1 MLSKQFLLKTTNPDH
16 PNHLDLNAKP
26 QRLMRETLTTK
37 FADDVLPLAL
47 NGVADDLQV
56 KEGIKIIHR
65 SSIANTIDSQPNNK
79 VLNRPPPDIDKT
91 EAYLPRST
99 RTTLAQLRSGS
110 PHLQS
115 YMARIRPTDNVDIC
129 PDCNNT
135 GHTTMHLFCCPA
147 KPTNLLTSSLWTDP
161 TEAAEFLGLETGSDP
176 GLLDDND

>member
-1 MLSKQFLLKTTNPDH
+1 MK
-16 PNHLDLNAKP
+16 
-26 QRLMRETLTTK
+26 ETLTTK
-37 FADDVLPLAL
+37 FADDVLPLAP

-65 SSIANTIDSQPNNK
+65 SSVANTIDSQPNNK

-99 RTTLAQLRSGS
+99 RTTLAQLRSGYS

-135 GHTTMHLFCCPA
+135 GHTTMHIFSCPA
-147 KPTNLLTSSLWTDP
+147 KPT
-161 TEAAEFLGLETGSDP
+161 ELGAKTGSDP